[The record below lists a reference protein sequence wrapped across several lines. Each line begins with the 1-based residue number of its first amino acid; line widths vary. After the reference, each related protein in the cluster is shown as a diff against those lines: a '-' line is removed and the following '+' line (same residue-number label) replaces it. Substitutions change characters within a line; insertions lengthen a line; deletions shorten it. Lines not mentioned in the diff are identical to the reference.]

1 MDKLN
6 VGCGNKLHPDWVNVD
21 MVSYSPEVK
30 VVDLTKGIPFA
41 DNSFDVVYHSQV
53 LEHIPKE
60 KSEYFV
66 RECYRV
72 LKPNGIMRV
81 VVPDLE
87 NIVDEY
93 KRLLNE
99 NLENPTALTK
109 ANYEWIML
117 EMYDQSV
124 RHYSGGLMAKFIRQ
138 PNLINEQYIVD
149 RLGYVGSNLRNS
161 NFKIAVS
168 SLPLFKKAV
177 RYVLNKVKSKLV
189 LNYAEEVGTFRLD
202 GEIHMWMY
210 DRYSLGQLLKDCG
223 FADIVKKTPFESD
236 IPDWSEYKLDVK
248 DGIVYD
254 PTSLFMEARK
264 KLQVVN
270 SENQS
275 ELQSGASQT

>member
-6 VGCGNKLHPDWVNVD
+6 VGCGTKFHPDWTNVD
-21 MVSYSPEVK
+21 MVSYSPKVK
-30 VVDLTKGIPFA
+30 VVDLTKGIPFP
-41 DNSFDVVYHSQV
+41 DNSFDVIYHSQV

-60 KSEYFV
+60 KAEYFV

-99 NLENPTALTK
+99 NMENPTDLSK

-138 PNLINEQYIVD
+138 SNLINEQYIVD
-149 RLGYVGSNLRNS
+149 RIGYVGSNLRKS
-161 NFKIAVS
+161 NFKRAVS
-168 SLPLFKKAV
+168 SISVFKKAV
-177 RYVLNKVKSKLV
+177 IYVLNRIKAKLV
-189 LNYAEEVGTFRLD
+189 LSQAEEVGKFRLG

-210 DRYSLGQLLKDCG
+210 DKYSLGQLLKDCG
-223 FADIVKKTPFESD
+223 FINVVKKNPFESD
-236 IPDWSEYKLDVK
+236 IPNWEKYELDVRN
-248 DGIVYD
+248 GMVYD

-264 KLQVVN
+264 K
-270 SENQS
+270 
-275 ELQSGASQT
+275 G

>member
-1 MDKLN
+1 MNKLN
-6 VGCGNKLHPDWVNVD
+6 VGCGTKFHPDWVNVD
-21 MVSYSPEVK
+21 MVSYSPK
-30 VVDLTKGIPFA
+30 VQVVNLTKGIPFP

-60 KSEYFV
+60 KAEDFI

-72 LKPNGIMRV
+72 LKPNGVMRV

-99 NLENPTALTK
+99 NLENPTDLSK

-138 PNLINEQYIVD
+138 PNLVNEKYITE
-149 RLGYVGSNLRNS
+149 RIGYVGSNLRNS
-161 NFKIAVS
+161 NVKIALS
-168 SLPLFKKAV
+168 SVPMFRKAV
-177 RYVLNKVKSKLV
+177 RYVLHKIKTKLM
-189 LNYAEEVGTFRLD
+189 LWSTAKEIGTFRLG

-210 DRYSLGQLLKDCG
+210 DRYSLSQLLKSCG
-223 FADIVKKTPFESD
+223 FIDIVKKNPIESD
-236 IPDWSEYKLDVK
+236 IPNWSKYELDVK
-248 DGIVYD
+248 NGIVYD
-254 PTSLFMEARK
+254 PASLFMEAK
-264 KLQVVN
+264 KNKGN
-270 SENQS
+270 S
-275 ELQSGASQT
+275 